1 MFTCWLPSRTLP
13 SRTLLFSILLFGL
26 SGCTAETPP
35 HALDEELA
43 RASVQKAMDAWVSGG
58 TPKDLEPEIIV
69 GDPAWKQNKK
79 LVSYE
84 ILKDEET
91 SDGSNLHIRVN
102 RKLDTG
108 DAKVTYIVGTSPV
121 ITIFPQ

>member
-1 MFTCWLPSRTLP
+1 MFRCWLSR
-13 SRTLLFSILLFGL
+13 RAVLFCILLLGL
-26 SGCTAETPP
+26 SGCKTETPAHP
-35 HALDEELA
+35 LDEELA
-43 RASVQKAMDAWVSGG
+43 RASVQKAMDLWVSGG
-58 TPKDLEPEIIV
+58 TPKDLEPGIIV
-69 GDPAWKQNKK
+69 GDPAWRQSRK

-91 SDGSNLHIRVN
+91 SDGSNLHIRVI
-102 RKLDTG
+102 RKFETG

>member
-1 MFTCWLPSRTLP
+1 MFTCSSSHRA
-13 SRTLLFSILLFGL
+13 LFFSMLLFGL
-26 SGCTAETPP
+26 VGCTTETPA
-35 HALDEELA
+35 HSLDEAMA
-43 RASVQKAMDAWVSGG
+43 RESVQKAMDLWVSGG
-58 TPKDLEPEIIV
+58 KPEELAPGIIV
-69 GDPAWKQNKK
+69 GDPAWKQSKK

-102 RKLDTG
+102 RKFDSG